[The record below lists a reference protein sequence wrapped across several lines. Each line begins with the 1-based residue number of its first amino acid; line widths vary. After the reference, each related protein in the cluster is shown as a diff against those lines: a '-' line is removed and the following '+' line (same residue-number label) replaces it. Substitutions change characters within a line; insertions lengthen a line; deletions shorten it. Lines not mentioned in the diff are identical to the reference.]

1 MVWSKTAM
9 SLGLSASVQTAR
21 LIISSL
27 YVMCLHRLWRRFVK
41 VQRTY
46 LLSIASLHVFFSFLE
61 CLPPLIVR
69 LWVQMRQVVQET
81 H

>member
-1 MVWSKTAM
+1 MADRVWSKPAL
-9 SLGLSASVQTAR
+9 SLGVSASVETAC

-27 YVMCLHRLWRRFVK
+27 YIVCLHRLWRGF
-41 VQRTY
+41 QRTY
-46 LLSIASLHVFFSFLE
+46 VLSMASLPVFSSIPE
-61 CLPPLIVR
+61 CLPPL